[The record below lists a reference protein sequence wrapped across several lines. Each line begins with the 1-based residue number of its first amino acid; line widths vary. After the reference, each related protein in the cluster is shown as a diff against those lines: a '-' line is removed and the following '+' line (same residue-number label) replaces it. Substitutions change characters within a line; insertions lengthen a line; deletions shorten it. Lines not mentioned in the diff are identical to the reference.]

1 MASALSEH
9 IQCSLCLTEFSDPV
23 SLRCHHTFCRKC
35 IRQYLESTSGQALC
49 PECRKPYTRKH
60 IKANRT
66 LTNIVDAAK
75 EHLTEHQALRDIA
88 TTLVTNSEPE
98 KTQKQGS
105 AELCPK
111 HDEKLKL
118 FCETDQELVCLVC
131 RDGDM
136 HRGHTFRPVE
146 EMAETCKVELTKALH
161 FTSKENTYL
170 DYLIELQNKQ
180 ITNAKAASKD
190 ILSALRSQFEE
201 MHKFLRKREEELE
214 KYVEEEEKKLMK
226 PLNANVATMKTLLKK
241 ENHLKGILQS
251 GLDISEPDQFLEW
264 WNGTGQDVVNG
275 MKNCD
280 SGEGSSADEYM
291 SKVGC
296 FTVNSNSVTL
306 GPYETHL
313 LMFIWKEMIEI
324 IKPVPHHDVIEARED
339 PYLIVSPSRHSVQ
352 RADRQGLFGLYK
364 NYRPLVRGSCA
375 CANGHH
381 YWEVE
386 VGQKLDWGVGVC
398 SEPTPGLLQEGVMLF
413 LKHDIGYCISNG
425 EADTPIHVSQQ
436 PWRVGVFLDC
446 KRQWIYFYNAEN
458 MCLLHSTLYSSKETL
473 YLCLSPGVYLDG
485 KNTEP
490 ITVSWWRSNTF
501 C

>member
-180 ITNAKAASKD
+180 ITNAK
-190 ILSALRSQFEE
+190 
-201 MHKFLRKREEELE
+201 
-214 KYVEEEEKKLMK
+214 
-226 PLNANVATMKTLLKK
+226 
-241 ENHLKGILQS
+241 
-251 GLDISEPDQFLEW
+251 W